1 MAVGVGIG
9 VRKLPL
15 FAKIFHCFFLSQ
27 VSLHVSDC
35 AALYMLQKFAF
46 AKRME
51 RIFCESSECSCEW
64 IEKRTSSS
72 LLMLLFLPAF
82 LDQLI
87 KVAFVQPILCDSVL
101 FIFALCVRFRVC
113 HQNRTGALKQ
123 LPAGQDRKPPSR
135 VFQSSS
141 VRGTRRLAKSS
152 ARSRNESTSRPI
164 ASNSSFLR

>member
-1 MAVGVGIG
+1 MAVGVGIE

-51 RIFCESSECSCEW
+51 RIFCELSECSCECSCEW

-72 LLMLLFLPAF
+72 LLMLLFLSAF
-82 LDQLI
+82 LNQLNNPQNFQSG
-87 KVAFVQPILCDSVL
+87 KFLCSHSVRYL
-101 FIFALCVRFRVC
+101 PDASSGTPPAACRYRFRV
-113 HQNRTGALKQ
+113 
-123 LPAGQDRKPPSR
+123 PARISLEKA
-135 VFQSSS
+135 
-141 VRGTRRLAKSS
+141 RGTHERICIL
-152 ARSRNESTSRPI
+152 P
-164 ASNSSFLR
+164 LRGVA